1 MRSETQARESR
12 ALVEAGVQAAD
23 GKLGEEIVVLDVGE
37 QLGVVE
43 YFVIASGRNTRQ
55 VATIAEE
62 IEEATKHRC
71 GRGPLRIEGL
81 REATWVLLDYG
92 DVIFHLFLDE
102 TRTYYD
108 LEHLWSAAPRVG
120 LEGLLGAALDSNS

>member
-1 MRSETQARESR
+1 MAESR
-12 ALVEAGVQAAD
+12 AIVEAGVQAAD
-23 GKLGEEIVVLDVGE
+23 GKIGEEIVVLDVSE
-37 QLGVVE
+37 QLGVVD

-62 IEEATKHRC
+62 IEAATKHRC

-92 DVIFHLFLDE
+92 DVVFHLFLDE
-102 TRTYYD
+102 TRAYYD

-120 LEGLLGAALDSNS
+120 LDGLLATATEATS

>member
-1 MRSETQARESR
+1 M
-12 ALVEAGVQAAD
+12 
-23 GKLGEEIVVLDVGE
+23 LDVGE
-37 QLGVVE
+37 QLGVVD
-43 YFVIASGRNTRQ
+43 YFVIASGLNTRQ